1 MANGTHPSLLNLG
14 GLRANMLYQDPS
26 LPYGYRDDLS
36 WGPVV
41 SSATP
46 ARDFV
51 SMPEDY
57 AAVYADIPE
66 EHRRSIA
73 TPYGTV
79 AAHAATYDPYSQGRT
94 VSRGAVTEP
103 TSDLRG
109 TPEYSGPKYKYT
121 PSNGSF
127 KRELANP
134 VDGDQRMEGNS
145 VYTWV
150 DGGWQYHGESGTPN
164 LVNKDQ
170 FVKNYYEQKTEIEKQ
185 TEDDAVVAAVPP
197 TAGQAPPASVGSWG
211 YVPPWGVASELPA
224 LNMAPA
230 SPTGSWGYVPP
241 TSFWDNISMD
251 ALTQALTDITSG
263 T

>member
-134 VDGDQRMEGNS
+134 VDGDQRMEEGS

-150 DGGWQYHGESGTPN
+150 DGGWQYHGESGTPD

-170 FVKNYYEQKTEIEKQ
+170 FVKDYYQQK
-185 TEDDAVVAAVPP
+185 AVVEQQVEANDIISAVPP
-197 TAGQAPPASVGSWG
+197 SAGYTPPATDWSNI
-211 YVPPWGVASELPA
+211 
-224 LNMAPA
+224 LNLGNNTGFGLGIYGM
-230 SPTGSWGYVPP
+230 SYNPTMES
-241 TSFWDNISMD
+241 
-251 ALTQALTDITSG
+251 LTDAYRRLSG
-263 T
+263 QV